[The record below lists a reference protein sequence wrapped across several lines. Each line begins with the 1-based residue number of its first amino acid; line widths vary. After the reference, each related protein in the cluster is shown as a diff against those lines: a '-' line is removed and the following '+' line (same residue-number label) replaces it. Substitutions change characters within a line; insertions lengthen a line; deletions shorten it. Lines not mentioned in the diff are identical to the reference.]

1 MEIVALLQKVL
12 VRAVAAGALALSVF
26 LYRKN
31 QNTDSL
37 SPEAMHVLWQK
48 VVREESYEI
57 LGFWEEG
64 ISLGKSG
71 FYLEIKYIFSDA
83 DKME

>member
-31 QNTDSL
+31 QNTDNL
-37 SPEAMHVLWQK
+37 SPEAMRVLWQK
-48 VVREESYEI
+48 VVREGSYEM
-57 LGFWEEG
+57 LGFWEKG
-64 ISLGKSG
+64 ISLGKSD
-71 FYLEIKYIFSDA
+71 FYLKIKYIFSDA